1 MIDRHATLVGYGGAL
16 GVVVVVLEI
25 VALTSGG
32 RVPGL
37 GRVVRRLTGPRWG
50 QWLVVVAWMWL
61 GWHAF
66 AR

>member
-1 MIDRHATLVGYGGAL
+1 MIDRHATLVVWGVLA
-16 GVVVVVLEI
+16 VVVVGLEL
-25 VALTSGG
+25 VALRPGG

-37 GRVVRRLTGPRWG
+37 GRVVRRMIGSRWG
-50 QWLVVVAWMWL
+50 RWLVALAWMWL